1 MEKANINFLRD
12 AMGLVMEERET
23 YEVHVAP
30 ELI

>member
-1 MEKANINFLRD
+1 MEKASLKFLED

-23 YEVHVAP
+23 YEVHIAP

>member
-12 AMGLVMEERET
+12 AMGLHIEERET
-23 YEVHVAP
+23 YEVHIDP